1 MKTKIS
7 VATLIVL
14 SFAVFANAQ
23 TVQKTALTLD
33 GAKKVIAGAVAYAK
47 KNNAPGGAIAVVDDG
62 GNLVALERLEGTFA
76 AAAKISIG
84 KARTAALFK
93 RPTKGFEDN
102 IKNGRT
108 SLLALSDDYF
118 TPLQGGIPITVNGQ
132 IVGGVGVSGAASA
145 QQDEEIAIAGANT
158 LAETKMNSSF
168 SAGTVLQEENRRL
181 LAHSSPRDKPQAMI
195 DLGSIEGV
203 QAVKGQWRYS
213 DTKIIEADFRAPG
226 PDKQPTGAPVKT
238 YDYTPHAGGADF
250 DDSKWEIVSPTTLDQ
265 RRGNGRLG
273 FNWYR
278 IKLTIPDRVGDFDPT
293 GTTAV
298 FETSLDDYAE
308 IWVDG
313 ELSRSLGQS
322 GGSVIAGWNA
332 QNHLVVARNV
342 KPGQQIQLAIFG
354 VNGPLSNPPTN
365 FIYIRYARLA
375 FYRTEPG
382 PIALT
387 PSEVNVEVVRNDPA
401 MDEIVGPNPK
411 VFKLADGFKFT
422 EGPIWINKG
431 GGYLLLSDPN
441 ANTIYRYT
449 PKGNLAGKLEVF
461 RTPSGYSGVD
471 IAEYGQPGSNGLTL
485 DPQGRLTI
493 NQHGNHRVV
502 RDENDGTQTVLAD
515 SFQGKRLNSPNDLVY
530 RSDGTLFFS
539 DPPFGFPKLFNDPRK
554 QLPFSGVYSIYKGK
568 LQVVSKDLT
577 GPNGIALSPDEKYVY
592 VGNWPRSLTGQEL
605 RKEDE
610 PVNEIGDRRKAIM
623 RYEVQ
628 ADGTLKNGKLF
639 FDFTNASGEDGLDGI
654 KVDRKGNLYVSAPG
668 GLWVI
673 SPEGKHLGTII
684 TPRHVHNMAW
694 GDDGRTLYLCA
705 RSALYR
711 IQLSVTGA
719 RP

>member
-1 MKTKIS
+1 MMKIINPFTPALRIAALIILLAS
-7 VATLIVL
+7 VYGSVSSNMSHAT
-14 SFAVFANAQ
+14 APAN
-23 TVQKTALTLD
+23 TA
-33 GAKKVIAGAVAYAK
+33 AEV
-47 KNNAPGGAIAVVDDG
+47 P
-62 GNLVALERLEGTFA
+62 
-76 AAAKISIG
+76 IG
-84 KARTAALFK
+84 K
-93 RPTKGFEDN
+93 P
-102 IKNGRT
+102 
-108 SLLALSDDYF
+108 
-118 TPLQGGIPITVNGQ
+118 
-132 IVGGVGVSGAASA
+132 GA
-145 QQDEEIAIAGANT
+145 T
-158 LAETKMNSSF
+158 
-168 SAGTVLQEENRRL
+168 
-181 LAHSSPRDKPQAMI
+181 I
-195 DLGSIEGV
+195 DLGSVDGV
-203 QAVKGQWRYS
+203 KAVKGEWRYS
-213 DTKIIEADFRAPG
+213 DTKIIEADFRGPG

-238 YDYTPHAGGADF
+238 YDYTPRAGVADF
-250 DDSKWEIVSPTTLDQ
+250 DDSKWEVISPTTLDQ

-278 IKLTIPDRVGDFDPT
+278 IKLTIPERIGDFDPT

-313 ELSRSLGQS
+313 ELSRALGQS

-332 QNHLVVARNV
+332 QNHLVVGRNV

-387 PSEVNVEVVRNDPA
+387 PSEVNVEVVRNDLA

-411 VFKLADGFKFT
+411 VFKLAEGFKFT
-422 EGPIWINKG
+422 EGPVWINKD
-431 GGYLLLSDPN
+431 GGYLLFSDPN
-441 ANTIYRYT
+441 ANTIYKYT
-449 PKGNLAGKLEVF
+449 PNGNQDGKLEPF
-461 RTPSGYSGVD
+461 RTPSGYSGADV
-471 IAEYGQPGSNGLTL
+471 AEYGQPGSNGLTV

-515 SFQGKRLNSPNDLVY
+515 RYQGKRLNSPNDLVY
-530 RSDGTLFFS
+530 RSDGTLFFT
-539 DPPFGFPKLFNDPRK
+539 DPPFGFPKLFNDARK
-554 QLPFSGVYSIYKGK
+554 QLPFSGVYSIFKGK
-568 LQVVSKDLT
+568 LQLVNKDFS
-577 GPNGIALSPDEKYVY
+577 GPNGIALSPDEKYLY

-610 PVNEIGDRRKAIM
+610 PVGGIGDRHKAIM

-628 ADGTLKNGKLF
+628 PDGTLKNGKLF
-639 FDFTNASGEDGLDGI
+639 FDFTKAAGEDGLDGI
-654 KVDRKGNLYVSAPG
+654 KVDQKGNLYVSAPG

-673 SPEGKHLGTII
+673 SQAGKHLGTIV

-694 GDDGRTLYLCA
+694 GDADGKTLYLCA
-705 RSALYR
+705 RSGLYR
-711 IQLSVTGA
+711 IRLNIAGV
-719 RP
+719 RPDTMNGPSAPAIVRLDQRLDQIVPAHMRCFDGCANSNSLRCRECI